1 MMKSNTLQECF
12 PEKLEAMQTCQM
24 TILRTIALM
33 GLTTMII
40 PAHTMTTVIVMTEF
54 TIELS
59 KNFQSGIPVL
69 KETETWKLRVRKH

>member
-24 TILRTIALM
+24 TILKTIALM

-40 PAHTMTTVIVMTEF
+40 LIPMMTTVILITEF
-54 TIELS
+54 TIESS
-59 KNFQSGIPVL
+59 KNFQSGIPAL
-69 KETETWKLRVRKH
+69 KTSETWKLRVRKR